1 MLLFDSKTRS
11 ANGAFGRHDRRE
23 SAGIR
28 AVTARRADYRSC
40 VNGGLMD
47 FSLADEEI
55 RLLKELKGA
64 GELGRIFPQAQSVL
78 ARLIRAGYVKRRV
91 IKLSADRYV
100 ITALGALALNNAM
113 EESAMSAARR

>member
-1 MLLFDSKTRS
+1 
-11 ANGAFGRHDRRE
+11 
-23 SAGIR
+23 
-28 AVTARRADYRSC
+28 
-40 VNGGLMD
+40 MD

-91 IKLSADRYV
+91 IKLSGPICDHCTRCPSS
-100 ITALGALALNNAM
+100 
-113 EESAMSAARR
+113 E

>member
-1 MLLFDSKTRS
+1 
-11 ANGAFGRHDRRE
+11 
-23 SAGIR
+23 
-28 AVTARRADYRSC
+28 
-40 VNGGLMD
+40 MD

-55 RLLKELKGA
+55 RLLKELKGV

-100 ITALGALALNNAM
+100 ITALGARRFLPPWPVDKSARTIGRARMDTRGNNVPLKVVSVHPR
-113 EESAMSAARR
+113 SANQRPVICSRAEQCN

>member
-1 MLLFDSKTRS
+1 
-11 ANGAFGRHDRRE
+11 
-23 SAGIR
+23 
-28 AVTARRADYRSC
+28 
-40 VNGGLMD
+40 MD

-78 ARLIRAGYVKRRV
+78 ARLIRAGYVKRHV
-91 IKLSADRYV
+91 IKSSADRYV

-113 EESAMSAARR
+113 E